1 MHWLGVQ
8 LTGNRWLDFCSRLP
22 SGHQLATRQEVVDA
36 PDLEVSATADEDIKF
51 LLPDA
56 LLHE

>member
-1 MHWLGVQ
+1 MQ

-36 PDLEVSATADEDIKF
+36 PDLDVSATAGEDIKF